1 MVVAA
6 AGEMA
11 LGELVPNGGKQHFFT
26 GEKLKKKFRFKLPVD
41 GVKNMQD
48 IRNYFKYV
56 MIYLLYPCKKELCN
70 LVG

>member
-26 GEKLKKKFRFKLPVD
+26 GEKLNKKKSA
-41 GVKNMQD
+41 
-48 IRNYFKYV
+48 
-56 MIYLLYPCKKELCN
+56 
-70 LVG
+70 